1 MKINKFCIV
10 LISGFVLQLV
20 SGCEVQTDISGK
32 NIENSPELIIGCDE
46 FAPYSYRDNKNNMAG
61 IDVELAREACRR
73 LGYKPVFRKIRWEE
87 KDKLLEEGEVACLW
101 GCFSMNGRKQ
111 KYLWAGPYLHSRQVV
126 MVHKDS
132 QIEDLSQLA
141 DENVTVQAGGKAEE
155 YFLAKEEVET
165 RNVYAFSTMS
175 EAMAAIWDPSVGAVA
190 GHEGALLQFMKEQ
203 PDAYR
208 FLDRELFA
216 VELGVAF
223 KKKGNKILARALTA
237 TLSEMIQDGTTGC
250 IVKKY
255 GLDPDKML

>member
-1 MKINKFCIV
+1 MKRKKFCLV
-10 LISGFVLQLV
+10 LISSIVLHLV

-141 DENVTVQAGGKAEE
+141 DENVAVQAGGKAEE
-155 YFLAKEEVET
+155 YFLAKEEVKT

-237 TLSEMIQDGTTGC
+237 TLS
-250 IVKKY
+250 
-255 GLDPDKML
+255 

>member
-1 MKINKFCIV
+1 M
-10 LISGFVLQLV
+10 
-20 SGCEVQTDISGK
+20 
-32 NIENSPELIIGCDE
+32 
-46 FAPYSYRDNKNNMAG
+46 
-61 IDVELAREACRR
+61 
-73 LGYKPVFRKIRWEE
+73 
-87 KDKLLEEGEVACLW
+87 
-101 GCFSMNGRKQ
+101 
-111 KYLWAGPYLHSRQVV
+111 HSRQVV

-141 DENVTVQAGGKAEE
+141 DENVAVQAGGKAEE

>member
-1 MKINKFCIV
+1 
-10 LISGFVLQLV
+10 
-20 SGCEVQTDISGK
+20 
-32 NIENSPELIIGCDE
+32 
-46 FAPYSYRDNKNNMAG
+46 
-61 IDVELAREACRR
+61 
-73 LGYKPVFRKIRWEE
+73 
-87 KDKLLEEGEVACLW
+87 
-101 GCFSMNGRKQ
+101 MNGRKQ

-141 DENVTVQAGGKAEE
+141 DENVAVQAGGKAEE

>member
-1 MKINKFCIV
+1 MKRKKLCLALILSIV
-10 LISGFVLQLV
+10 LQFV
-20 SGCEVQTDISGK
+20 SGCEMQADISGK

-46 FAPYSYRDNKNNMAG
+46 FAPFSYRDDKENMAG

-73 LGYKPVFRKIRWEE
+73 LGYKPVFQKIHWED
-87 KDKLLEEGEVACLW
+87 KDKLLEEGKVACLW
-101 GCFSMNGRKQ
+101 GCFTMTGRKQ

-126 MVHKDS
+126 MVRKDS

-141 DENVTVQAGGKAEE
+141 DENVAVQTGGKAEE
-155 YFLAKEEVET
+155 YFLTKEDVKT
-165 RNVYAFSTMS
+165 RNIYAFSTMS
-175 EAMAAIWDPSVGAVA
+175 EALAAIWDPSVGAVA

-203 PDAYR
+203 PESYR

-237 TLSEMIQDGTTGC
+237 TLNEMKQDGTTGR